1 MHVCYICGCVC
12 ISIEKLINHQK
23 NNKCTAE
30 KYISNLNAFQN
41 DETRPDLN
49 NCNVMVGGSDS
60 RDNNSMDDITED
72 NANINNEQVDD
83 HVDKQV
89 DEQVDEQVDDHVD
102 EQMDEQMDEQ
112 VGEQGI
118 FVLGIK
124 RMQFTFLIF

>member
-1 MHVCYICGCVC
+1 VC

-30 KYISNLNAFQN
+30 KYISNLNAFQH

-49 NCNVMVGGSDS
+49 NCNGMIGGSDS
-60 RDNNSMDDITED
+60 RDDDPMDITETMDYTDTMDVTED

-83 HVDKQV
+83 HVDNHVDEV
-89 DEQVDEQVDDHVD
+89 DEQVD
-102 EQMDEQMDEQ
+102 
-112 VGEQGI
+112 EQGI

-124 RMQFTFLIF
+124 RMRFTFLIL